1 MVIMHAIIDT
11 NILIDYLNGL
21 DKAKD
26 ELARYKTPA
35 ISIITWMEILIGA
48 FSKTEE
54 DDLRN
59 FLSKFHLYDVST
71 EIAENA
77 VKVRK
82 QYKIR
87 LPDAI
92 IWATALHSNTILV
105 TRNTK
110 DFSKNEPSIRIPY
123 NV

>member
-11 NILIDYLNGL
+11 NILIDYLSGL
-21 DKAKD
+21 EKAKE
-26 ELARYKTPA
+26 ELARYKNPA

-48 FSKTEE
+48 ANKTEE
-54 DDLRN
+54 VSLKN
-59 FLSKFHLYDVST
+59 FLRDFHLYEVST
-71 EIAENA
+71 EVAESA
-77 VKVRK
+77 IKVR
-82 QYKIR
+82 QEYKIR

-92 IWATALHSNTILV
+92 IWATALTSNTILV

-123 NV
+123 KI